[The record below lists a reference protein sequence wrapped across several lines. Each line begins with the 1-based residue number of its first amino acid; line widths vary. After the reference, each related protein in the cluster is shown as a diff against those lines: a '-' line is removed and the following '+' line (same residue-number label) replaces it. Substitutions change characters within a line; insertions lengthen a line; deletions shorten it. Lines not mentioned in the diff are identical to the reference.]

1 MPEQDVYSSIKRAA
15 ENVGVTLL
23 ALSEKLGISR
33 QALNKAMKSPS
44 YPTLVRIAEALD
56 VPMWQLFASPAD
68 VASKAP
74 TATLACPNCGTP
86 IKIEVN
92 VK

>member
-15 ENVGVTLL
+15 ENAGVTLL

-68 VASKAP
+68 VASKTP

-86 IKIEVN
+86 LQVRLDME
-92 VK
+92 